1 MASKTLV
8 KDGPRT
14 VEVDGISV
22 EVAVDPADDYELAE
36 CSTVIYDPASTP
48 AERSRAIVR
57 QNRLVLGDAHD
68 RVMAELRERN
78 GGRLPISAVTAFV
91 NSVIE
96 AVEELKN

>member
-14 VEVDGISV
+14 VEVDGIEVSV
-22 EVAVDPADDYELAE
+22 AIDPSDDYELAA
-36 CSTVIYDPASTP
+36 CSTAIYDPASTP

-68 RVMAELRERN
+68 RVMAELRSRN

-91 NSVIE
+91 NSIIE
-96 AVEELKN
+96 AVAELKN

>member
-1 MASKTLV
+1 MATKAAAKAAS
-8 KDGPRT
+8 RT

-68 RVMAELRERN
+68 RVMAELRGRN
-78 GGRLPISAVTAFV
+78 GGRLPVSAVTAFV
-91 NSVIE
+91 NEVIK
-96 AVEELKN
+96 AVDELKN